1 MPPLRPATL
10 TRATPSRLHTAT
22 NAVFVG
28 GVGKFFEGTPE
39 EMHTALYSTLRPV
52 PPETPVFCGHEYA
65 VDNLRFALWV
75 DRGNK
80 AVEEKLAWAMRRR
93 SERRATVPS
102 LLMEERQHNPF
113 MRVHVPSLR
122 AAVAERVGDARGRE
136 MPEIPVM
143 TALRR
148 LKDQRAHIA
157 AGTGGMA
164 AAPAGPSSS
173 SSSAAASASAGSGAG
188 SYSGGD
194 ASSSA
199 SASSFAAAGAAAPAF
214 TGTSYSPPSSSA
226 AAAAAAPSL
235 AAASSSSSSS
245 SRQPYSDAAYGR
257 SHDHE
262 AAHNGRT
269 EHEHGDEDDS
279 PFLTSSIED
288 GAPRRGS
295 SSEAADGGHRP
306 GRYQDAPPPAEGGAM
321 WTGSRHEAREA
332 QYDV

>member
-1 MPPLRPATL
+1 
-10 TRATPSRLHTAT
+10 
-22 NAVFVG
+22 
-28 GVGKFFEGTPE
+28 
-39 EMHTALYSTLRPV
+39 MHTALYSTLRPV

-164 AAPAGPSSS
+164 AAPASSPSSS
-173 SSSAAASASAGSGAG
+173 SAASASAGKGAS

-194 ASSSA
+194 AGPSA
-199 SASSFAAAGAAAPAF
+199 SASSFASAGAAAPAF
-214 TGTSYSPPSSSA
+214 TGTAYSSPSSSA
-226 AAAAAAPSL
+226 AAAAASSS
-235 AAASSSSSSS
+235 AAGASSSSSS
-245 SRQPYSDAAYGR
+245 SRQPCSDAYDR

-262 AAHNGRT
+262 AAHNGGRT
-269 EHEHGDEDDS
+269 VHEHGDEDDS

-288 GAPRRGS
+288 GAPRHGS
-295 SSEAADGGHRP
+295 SSEAADGGRRS